1 MKTTGR
7 YSAHEE
13 LERNP
18 EKPFLDDIAKDLA
31 TINKHYDRQEASNIK
46 KKMCAFIIANL

>member
-18 EKPFLDDIAKDLA
+18 EKPFLDDISKDLA
-31 TINKHYDRQEASNIK
+31 TIDKHFNLKTASNIK